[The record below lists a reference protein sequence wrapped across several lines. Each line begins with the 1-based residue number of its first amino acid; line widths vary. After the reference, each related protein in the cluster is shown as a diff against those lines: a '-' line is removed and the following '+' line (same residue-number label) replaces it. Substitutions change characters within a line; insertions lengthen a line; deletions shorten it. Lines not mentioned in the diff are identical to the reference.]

1 MLSSTFLGYDVTKV
15 DKSVLLLS
23 QTISKYI
30 LLVYL
35 YTVVGLNIY
44 IYIYPNIY
52 IYIVYPNYIYIYI
65 YINKLV
71 FN

>member
-1 MLSSTFLGYDVTKV
+1 MSSTFLGYDVTKV

-44 IYIYPNIY
+44 IYPN
-52 IYIVYPNYIYIYI
+52 IYIVYPNYIYMYI
-65 YINKLV
+65 FINKLV